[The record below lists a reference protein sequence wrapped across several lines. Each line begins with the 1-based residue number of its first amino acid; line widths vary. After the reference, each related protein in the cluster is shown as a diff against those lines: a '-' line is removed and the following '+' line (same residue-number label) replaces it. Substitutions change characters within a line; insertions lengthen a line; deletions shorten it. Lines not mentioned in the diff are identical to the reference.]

1 MNHIRP
7 ERGAAAVEFALILP
21 VLLLILLGIIEFGR
35 VYNAQMQLTAA
46 ARDGARVMSIN
57 SAPSTAA
64 ADARAATIA
73 SAGALNPAV
82 ADSQINIAVSPS
94 STGVCMPGALATVTV
109 TYPMQ
114 FLSGMF
120 GASITLTGKG
130 VMQCSA

>member
-1 MNHIRP
+1 MKRIWS
-7 ERGAAAVEFALILP
+7 ESGAAAVEFALVLP
-21 VLLLILLGIIEFGR
+21 ILLLLLLGTVEFGR

-57 SAPSTAA
+57 SVPSQAA
-64 ADARAATIA
+64 VDAKAATIA
-73 SAGALNPAV
+73 SASAV
-82 ADSQINIAVSPS
+82 HPDVAADQISITISPS
-94 STGVCMPGALATVTV
+94 STATCMPGSVATVVV

-120 GASITLTGKG
+120 GTSITLTGKG